1 MATSENDHDWSAFVY
16 WVATSLVKAEEEGI
30 TSKNF
35 GGRIPDI
42 GLFGPKFEWM
52 FRGPIVA
59 VGNYGEIYERNNA
72 TLSPRANQNL
82 LNHGGPLLTDKLQ
95 SPVGSATNN

>member
-1 MATSENDHDWSAFVY
+1 
-16 WVATSLVKAEEEGI
+16 
-30 TSKNF
+30 
-35 GGRIPDI
+35 
-42 GLFGPKFEWM
+42 M

-82 LNHGGPLLTDKLQ
+82 LNNGGPLLTDKLL
-95 SPVGSATNN
+95 VAE

>member
-1 MATSENDHDWSAFVY
+1 MATSENDSDWSAFVY
-16 WVATSLVKAEEEGI
+16 WVSASLVKAEEEGI
-30 TSKNF
+30 SSTNF
-35 GGRIPDI
+35 GGRVPDI

-59 VGNYGEIYERNNA
+59 IGNYGEIYERNNA

-82 LNHGGPLLTDKLQ
+82 LNNGGPLLTDKLL
-95 SPVGSATNN
+95 VAE